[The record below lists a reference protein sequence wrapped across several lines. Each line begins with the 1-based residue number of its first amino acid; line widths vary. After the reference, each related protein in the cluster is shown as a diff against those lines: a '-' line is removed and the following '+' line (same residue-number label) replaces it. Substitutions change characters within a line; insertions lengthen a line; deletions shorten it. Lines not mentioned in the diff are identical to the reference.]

1 MSKRSKFTV
10 TLFLTAWV
18 FFAVF
23 LIGPRTEAA
32 AAPSIKMKWK
42 LTGQSSVKITWSG
55 GKKLK
60 YWRIRKAYIDKDG
73 KQHKYKTVKVIKRSK
88 KSYTVKKLK
97 KDSEYVFEITG
108 GIKKNGKYKA
118 ISEYE
123 YIWPLY
129 TGCSEIAWDDYAVS
143 DAPCSPTNI
152 HLWGSGMKNGFP
164 IRGYQIYRKKVGA
177 SKYTRIATIKTKKLS
192 FKYKDKKVT
201 KGASYRYKF
210 RAYTI
215 WKKKK
220 LYSPF
225 SDVMMRSAVNQVGN
239 FTSKLVSS
247 APDELIIKLTSA
259 KYNADLILNHYGL
272 SIVGDVMTSEA
283 EPYEDSDYPPVI
295 ISAYSTDN
303 NTWTDLGEGKGVT
316 LKSGDSVYLKIKTK
330 QEGIDLSKGTSLTS
344 DNVTY
349 DRLPCFFDVD
359 LDGTG
364 TARQNGEYIH

>member
-10 TLFLTAWV
+10 RLFLTAWV

-42 LTGQSSVKITWSG
+42 LTGQTSVKINWSG

-97 KDSEYVFEITG
+97 KNAQYVFEITG
-108 GIKKNGKYKA
+108 GIKKNGNYKP

-123 YIWPLY
+123 YIWPLF
-129 TGCSEIAWDDYAVS
+129 TGSSEGEWDDYATS
-143 DAPCSPTNI
+143 DAPCSPTCI
-152 HLWGSGMKNGFP
+152 QLWGYNTKDGLP
-164 IRGYQIYRKKVGA
+164 IKGYQIYRKKVGA
-177 SKYTRIATIKTKKLS
+177 SKYTRIATIKTKKRT
-192 FKYKDKKVT
+192 FIYKDKKVA

-210 RAYTI
+210 RTFTTL
-215 WKKKK
+215 KKKK

-225 SDVMMRSAVNQVGN
+225 SDVMLRSAINQVGKFN
-239 FTSKLVSS
+239 SQLISS
-247 APDELIIKLTSA
+247 APDELIIKLTSVR
-259 KYNADLILNHYGL
+259 YNADLLLAYSAL
-272 SIVGDVMTSEA
+272 SIEGDVKTSEA
-283 EPYEDSDYPPVI
+283 DPDIDYDHPPVI

-303 NTWTDLGEGKGVT
+303 NTWTELSEGKKVT
-316 LKSGDSVYLKIKTK
+316 LKGEDSVYLKIRTNLK
-330 QEGIDLSKGTSLTS
+330 GIDLSKGTGLTS
-344 DNVTY
+344 EDVTY
-349 DRLPCFFDVD
+349 DNLPSIFNLD

-364 TARQNGEYIH
+364 SATQNSEYIH

>member
-1 MSKRSKFTV
+1 
-10 TLFLTAWV
+10 
-18 FFAVF
+18 
-23 LIGPRTEAA
+23 
-32 AAPSIKMKWK
+32 
-42 LTGQSSVKITWSG
+42 
-55 GKKLK
+55 
-60 YWRIRKAYIDKDG
+60 
-73 KQHKYKTVKVIKRSK
+73 
-88 KSYTVKKLK
+88 
-97 KDSEYVFEITG
+97 
-108 GIKKNGKYKA
+108 
-118 ISEYE
+118 
-123 YIWPLY
+123 
-129 TGCSEIAWDDYAVS
+129 
-143 DAPCSPTNI
+143 
-152 HLWGSGMKNGFP
+152 
-164 IRGYQIYRKKVGA
+164 
-177 SKYTRIATIKTKKLS
+177 
-192 FKYKDKKVT
+192 
-201 KGASYRYKF
+201 
-210 RAYTI
+210 
-215 WKKKK
+215 
-220 LYSPF
+220 
-225 SDVMMRSAVNQVGN
+225 MMRSAVNQVGN

-283 EPYEDSDYPPVI
+283 EPYEDSDYPSVI